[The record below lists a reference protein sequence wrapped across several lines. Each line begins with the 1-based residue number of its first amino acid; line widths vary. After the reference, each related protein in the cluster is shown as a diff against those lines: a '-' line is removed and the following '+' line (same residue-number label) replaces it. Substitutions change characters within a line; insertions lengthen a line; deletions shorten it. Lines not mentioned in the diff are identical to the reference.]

1 MNKMIRA
8 IITGAESEGLAK
20 AKLIEGA
27 KKFQLV
33 GILDGREITVFGIAK
48 TPGRGGDE
56 KLAWKKA
63 RDTMKSLKA
72 SGASQTYW
80 NS

>member
-8 IITGAESEGLAK
+8 IIAGAESEGLTN

-33 GILDGREITVFGIAK
+33 GILDGRAITVFGIAK
-48 TPGRGGDE
+48 TPGRGSDE

-63 RDTMKSLKA
+63 RDTMKNLKA
-72 SGASQTYW
+72 SCASQTYW